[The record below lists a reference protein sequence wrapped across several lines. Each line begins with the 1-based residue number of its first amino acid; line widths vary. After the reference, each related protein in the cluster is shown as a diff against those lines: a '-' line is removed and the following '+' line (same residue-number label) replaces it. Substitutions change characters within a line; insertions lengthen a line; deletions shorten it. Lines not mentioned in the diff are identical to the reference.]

1 MNVMAPCMIT
11 GLSSMGKRNDVLLDK
26 NLNSSLANTSKFPL
40 ERNVTLAEWT
50 KRRERNTQ

>member
-1 MNVMAPCMIT
+1 MAPCMIT

-26 NLNSSLANTSKFPL
+26 NLNSSLAYTSKFPL
-40 ERNVTLAEWT
+40 EKNVTLAEWT